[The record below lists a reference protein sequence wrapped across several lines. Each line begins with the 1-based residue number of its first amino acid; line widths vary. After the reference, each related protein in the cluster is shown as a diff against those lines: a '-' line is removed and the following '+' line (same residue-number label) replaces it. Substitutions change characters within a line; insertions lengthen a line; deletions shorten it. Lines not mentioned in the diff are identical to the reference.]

1 MEDYRLKYADKISIE
16 RIEKLHPSIRNKVKE
31 TYLNTN
37 MKLPNGIRLRIS
49 QGLRTVAEQDALYA
63 QGRTTKGKIVTQAKG
78 GSSWHNWGLAV
89 DIVILYDLDG
99 NGSFETASWDEN
111 KHWNFIVS
119 EFKKAGFA
127 WGGDFKS
134 FKDSPHF
141 EMVFGLSTSIALS
154 RLKAGDVITDAGMK
168 YININKG

>member
-1 MEDYRLKYADKISIE
+1 MEDKRLQYADKISIE
-16 RIEKLHPSIRNKVKE
+16 RIEKLHPAIRNKVKD

-78 GSSWHNWGLAV
+78 GTSWHNWGLAV

-111 KHWNFIVS
+111 KHWMMVVS

-127 WGGDFKS
+127 WGGDFRT

-141 EMVFGLSTSIALS
+141 EMTFGLSTSIALS
-154 RLKAGDVITDAGMK
+154 RFKAGDVIVDSGMK

>member
-1 MEDYRLKYADKISIE
+1 MEDKRLKYADKISIE
-16 RIEKLHPSIRNKVKE
+16 RIEKLHPSIRNKVLE

-37 MKLPNGIRLRIS
+37 MKLPNGIRLRIA
-49 QGLRTVAEQDALYA
+49 QGVRSVAEQDALYA
-63 QGRTTKGKIVTQAKG
+63 QGRTTKGKIVTNAKG
-78 GSSWHNWGLAV
+78 NTSWHNWGLAV

-111 KHWNFIVS
+111 KHWIMVVN

-127 WGGDFKS
+127 WGGDFRT

-141 EMVFGLSTSIALS
+141 EMTFGLSTSIALS
-154 RLKAGDVITDAGMK
+154 RLKAGDVIVDSGMK